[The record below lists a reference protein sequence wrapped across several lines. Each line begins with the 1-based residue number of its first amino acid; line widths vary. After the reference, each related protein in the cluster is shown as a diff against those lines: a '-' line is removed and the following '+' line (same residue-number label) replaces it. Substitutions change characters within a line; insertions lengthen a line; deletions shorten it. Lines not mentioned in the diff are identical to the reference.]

1 MISDEMRR
9 TLCFVYIVSFSSNMH
24 FHDWVCSVGFQICVI
39 LCFMYVKIVIYIIIL
54 YYTCEF
60 ECTMCKCC
68 VICIYVCCVL
78 LCVMLSYVKYNII
91 IILHMSSFVVCCF
104 YVLCIV
110 LLLCVACVV
119 CRVVCCCMLYISY
132 FPSPLS
138 GDGVPHELST
148 VSVSMG
154 DKGDECHTA
163 NCVWCVSVST
173 PMCVR
178 MYICLYVQ
186 YIL

>member
-1 MISDEMRR
+1 MCYD
-9 TLCFVYIVSFSSNMH
+9 V
-24 FHDWVCSVGFQICVI
+24 VCI
-39 LCFMYVKIVIYIIIL
+39 IY
-54 YYTCEF
+54 
-60 ECTMCKCC
+60 
-68 VICIYVCCVL
+68 
-78 LCVMLSYVKYNII
+78 N
-91 IILHMSSFVVCCF
+91 SFVVCCF
-104 YVLCIV
+104 YMLCIV
-110 LLLCVACVV
+110 LLLCVARVV
-119 CRVVCCCMLYISY
+119 CRVVCCVLLVVCRCMLCISY

-163 NCVWCVSVST
+163 NCVWCVSVSM

-178 MYICLYVQ
+178 MYICSYVQ